1 MPLAV
6 VPLEELL
13 EDLPLEEL
21 LEEVLDDVLEEVL
34 DDLPLEE
41 LVLLEE
47 VLEPELEPEVLL
59 LAPELVPT
67 VPELEVELVLEVEL
81 GAAVAPRV
89 TVAVTGD
96 PREVEPVVDVSDTPK
111 FLATPEFLTGTLMSF
126 GETSPSA
133 QVSVPLV
140 GV

>member
-6 VPLEELL
+6 VPLELPLDELL
-13 EDLPLEEL
+13 EDFPLDEL
-21 LEEVLDDVLEEVL
+21 LDDVLEEL
-34 DDLPLEE
+34 LEDLPLEE

-47 VLEPELEPEVLL
+47 VLEPELELEVL
-59 LAPELVPT
+59 LAPEL
-67 VPELEVELVLEVEL
+67 ELELVLEAERGV

-111 FLATPEFLTGTLMSF
+111 FLAMPEFLTGTLMSF

>member
-1 MPLAV
+1 VAALPV
-6 VPLEELL
+6 VAPLEELL

-21 LEEVLDDVLEEVL
+21 PDELLVELL
-34 DDLPLEE
+34 DLPLEE

-47 VLEPELEPEVLL
+47 VLEPELELVPTAPE
-59 LAPELVPT
+59 LAPEL
-67 VPELEVELVLEVEL
+67 ELELA
-81 GAAVAPRV
+81 AAVAARV
-89 TVAVTGD
+89 TVAVTGV
-96 PREVEPVVDVSDTPK
+96 PRLVEPLVDVSDTPK
-111 FLATPEFLTGTLMSF
+111 LLLLPRFLTGTLISL